1 MCEVL
6 SSIPNITH
14 QKNHGEAK
22 LRVTIDTKRYCK
34 NEWQVKTPPQEIQV
48 KEYNLLPFVSTKVKF
63 KVLFKLIANCAGRE
77 KIK

>member
-1 MCEVL
+1 
-6 SSIPNITH
+6 
-14 QKNHGEAK
+14 
-22 LRVTIDTKRYCK
+22 
-34 NEWQVKTPPQEIQV
+34 VKTPPQEIQV